1 MYLKYFSIF
10 NAFERSEL
18 SFSLSFFLFTFSHLV
33 FQTLNICIFVGASLP
48 ETFRPPHSNH
58 VVCSSTM
65 TGRFCPRPFPL
76 RASEQQQQQMRV
88 RSLLHRSLFARTSLF
103 IYPSR
108 ILCGNERV
116 VVPPVYLLFVFSTSL
131 NFASHCITYHLFFS
145 CPFRSQPRSPTQ
157 WRGFTYRTTLS
168 TLLLIRDGPS
178 RRFQISFDFFILSIN
193 FYYFYLLYLL
203 FFFYTD
209 TGDIR
214 RRTIFLFATSRTR
227 FRICSLNLPPVSRTK
242 HLSRS
247 VCPYHCGT
255 RARVRALVAPGN
267 RAGDCDC
274 PCRTPLSSIH
284 VSVLVGLCNSG
295 ERREARTR
303 RHRTRCHF
311 TAPELKRELEPYICM
326 YLYNH

>member
-1 MYLKYFSIF
+1 M
-10 NAFERSEL
+10 N
-18 SFSLSFFLFTFSHLV
+18 SLSLSLFTFSHLV

-48 ETFRPPHSNH
+48 GTFRPPHSHH

-131 NFASHCITYHLFFS
+131 DFASNCITYHSFFS
-145 CPFRSQPRSPTQ
+145 CPFRSQSRSPTQ

-168 TLLLIRDGPS
+168 TLIRDEPS
-178 RRFQISFDFFILSIN
+178 RRFRISFDFFILSIN
-193 FYYFYLLYLL
+193 FYYFYCIYCFLYRH
-203 FFFYTD
+203 

-227 FRICSLNLPPVSRTK
+227 FRICT
-242 HLSRS
+242 
-247 VCPYHCGT
+247 
-255 RARVRALVAPGN
+255 
-267 RAGDCDC
+267 
-274 PCRTPLSSIH
+274 
-284 VSVLVGLCNSG
+284 
-295 ERREARTR
+295 
-303 RHRTRCHF
+303 
-311 TAPELKRELEPYICM
+311 
-326 YLYNH
+326 